1 MCIVRLLSFND
12 LKDRGIVKNRM
23 TLKRYTDDLGFPPG
37 FMLSGNSRRWLETDV
52 NDWVATRLEAS
63 SAIDATKKAEMNKL
77 ASGPNHVSNRHKA
90 EAA

>member
-1 MCIVRLLSFND
+1 MTKQQSGRL
-12 LKDRGIVKNRM
+12 
-23 TLKRYTDDLGFPPG
+23 
-37 FMLSGNSRRWLETDV
+37 
-52 NDWVATRLEAS
+52 ATRLEAS